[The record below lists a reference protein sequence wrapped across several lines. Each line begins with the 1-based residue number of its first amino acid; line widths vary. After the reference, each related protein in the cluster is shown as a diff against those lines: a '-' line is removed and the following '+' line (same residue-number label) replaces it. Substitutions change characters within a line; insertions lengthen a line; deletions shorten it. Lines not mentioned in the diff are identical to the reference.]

1 MNKLI
6 LIACLMMLQ
15 VSLFS
20 QTSDDY
26 YNQAKQIDLKSNT
39 EKKQAIT
46 LLNKALIVDAKNKN
60 ALILRAKLF
69 NDINNYK
76 GEIVDLTSLIQ
87 IDSSDVS
94 YYETRAKA
102 YLMNNDPEKAISD
115 YTFAFKKDTSKYECI
130 YERGKIYLELF
141 LEKKSEQAMNDFN
154 YCIYH
159 ASITIKSLAYVG
171 RGRVY
176 EGLGKTKKAM
186 DDYNTAMKI
195 NPLNKEVFLYRGLL
209 KLSLNQDGC
218 YDLQKYREVGGEGAQ
233 DYISKYCQK

>member
-1 MNKLI
+1 MKKI
-6 LIACLMMLQ
+6 LLFSCLMMLQ
-15 VSLFS
+15 LSLFS

-26 YNQAKQIDLKSNT
+26 YNQAKQIDIKSKT
-39 EKKQAIT
+39 EIKQAID
-46 LLNKALIVDAKNKN
+46 LLNKAIGIDSKNKN

-69 NDINNYK
+69 DDISNYK
-76 GEIVDLTSLIQ
+76 GEINDLTSLIQ
-87 IDSSDVS
+87 IDSNNTSF
-94 YYETRAKA
+94 YKNRAKA
-102 YLMNNDPEKAISD
+102 YKMKNDPEDAIID
-115 YTFAFKKDTSKYECI
+115 YTKAFKEDTTSYECI

-141 LEKKSEQAMNDFN
+141 LEKKSEQAISDFN
-154 YCIYH
+154 YCIAH
-159 ASITIKSLAYVG
+159 ASITIKSLAYLG
-171 RGRVY
+171 RGRVF
-176 EGLGKTKKAM
+176 EGLGKINKAM